1 VHFRM
6 PGSRARRVPL
16 GAAAIGAVTA
26 LAAPALAGVTP
37 GPAQT
42 PAVGVRAYNT
52 DMCGTSWA
60 KIHIAKN
67 SYYNYY
73 NAPEGQAYTCL
84 KVMRLR
90 LDFQITKID
99 YESAWGYPNISSGWE
114 SGINSCAGVSG
125 ACFKYPVEEEHDGMP
140 ETSVKTALWP
150 GTYNASYDIWFNKTD
165 AHPVQ
170 DNGTE
175 IMIWIAHPGISDSYS
190 RYVTIEG
197 IRFGV
202 MDWTAY
208 NARTKT
214 HWHYVAYL
222 ALRQRNSVTN
232 LWLNDFFR
240 NAISNHELSPYWW
253 LTGISFGFE
262 LVRGGLH
269 TDVLS
274 YSLKGVK

>member
-1 VHFRM
+1 M
-6 PGSRARRVPL
+6 PGPRVRRVPL
-16 GAAAIGAVTA
+16 GVAAIGAATA

-37 GPAQT
+37 GPVMT
-42 PAVGVRAYNT
+42 PADGVNVYNANV
-52 DMCGTSWA
+52 CGTNWV
-60 KIHIAKN
+60 KVRTN

-73 NAPEGQAYTCL
+73 NAPDSQAYTCL

-99 YESAWGYPNISSGWE
+99 YHGAWGYPNISSGWE

-125 ACFKYPVEEEHDGMP
+125 ACFRYPVEEKHDGMP
-140 ETSVKTALWP
+140 ETSVKTSLRP

-175 IMIWIAHPGISDSYS
+175 IMIWIAHPGIYRSFN

-208 NARTKT
+208 NSRTRT
-214 HWHYVAYL
+214 HWHYVAFL
-222 ALRQRNSVTN
+222 ALRQRSSVTN
-232 LWLNDFFR
+232 LWLNEFFH
-240 NAISNHELSPYWW
+240 NAIANHELSPYWW
-253 LTGISFGFE
+253 LTGIDFGFE
-262 LVRGGLH
+262 MVRGGLH